1 MQSISEK
8 PKRNAERFMTATGKS
23 ENEYQAWATE
33 VGRRMH
39 INTLDKM
46 VCAKLG
52 LYTVA
57 HLALIPTPL
66 PAGIDPDRVDAYLL
80 EHSENPLEIAKLW
93 QQAVADA
100 DAWVSV
106 ESVLD
111 EHLAPFPKD
120 DFERWGDKNWLPDVS
135 RSWFKKGGR
144 NLDVQVDEIN
154 AVAPAQISIDAVID
168 FVRTHKPNTYQSPAL
183 AMRDR
188 LDDRFRELTGFRI
201 KDYYVAHL
209 IRSAYFSQP
218 ATIETVPF

>member
-1 MQSISEK
+1 MQNESISR
-8 PKRNAERFMTATGKS
+8 RNLERFLATTGKT
-23 ENEYQAWATE
+23 EKEYYEWATE

-66 PAGIDPDRVDAYLL
+66 PADIDPERVDEYLYD
-80 EHSENPLEIAKLW
+80 HSQNPLEIAKLW
-93 QQAVADA
+93 KQACVDA

-111 EHLAPFPKD
+111 EHLAPFPKE

-135 RSWFKKGGR
+135 RSWFKKTGR
-144 NLDVQVDEIN
+144 HLDVQVDEIN
-154 AVAPAQISIDAVID
+154 AIAPAQVSIEAILD
-168 FVRTHKPNTYQSPAL
+168 FVRTYKPNSYQSPAQVI
-183 AMRDR
+183 R
-188 LDDRFRELTGFRI
+188 LNLEDRFRQLTGFRI
-201 KDYYVAHL
+201 KDYYVEHL
-209 IRSAYFSQP
+209 IRSAHFSQP
-218 ATIETVPF
+218 ATTETVPF

>member
-8 PKRNAERFMTATGKS
+8 PKRNLERFVAATGKT
-23 ENEYQAWATE
+23 EREYQAWASE

-52 LYTVA
+52 IYTVA

-93 QQAVADA
+93 QQTGA

-106 ESVLD
+106 ESVLGT
-111 EHLAPFPKD
+111 LLGNRKRP
-120 DFERWGDKNWLPDVS
+120 
-135 RSWFKKGGR
+135 
-144 NLDVQVDEIN
+144 
-154 AVAPAQISIDAVID
+154 
-168 FVRTHKPNTYQSPAL
+168 
-183 AMRDR
+183 
-188 LDDRFRELTGFRI
+188 
-201 KDYYVAHL
+201 
-209 IRSAYFSQP
+209 IR
-218 ATIETVPF
+218 VV